1 VNAASRGGVWVRSTD
16 GNPAEGRSG
25 EDRALRAGM
34 TNWREGN
41 DVTSW
46 GSTSALERARH
57 GRSILAPIFV
67 PTPDTL
73 TVHPVV
79 STGLH
84 ASGCAF
90 ARQLFNR
97 EAQQQH
103 CFRALSARPTCS
115 ESIMSSSTRTIVRL
129 MPRVNRGDN

>member
-90 ARQLFNR
+90 ARQLFNH
-97 EAQQQH
+97 EAQ
-103 CFRALSARPTCS
+103 RRGRGEGWDTELRWALEVAWLWLWLGGG
-115 ESIMSSSTRTIVRL
+115 SSVAASC
-129 MPRVNRGDN
+129 